1 MLRVYSKRMICMSE
15 SFEVE
20 VKAPIEDIEMMTRKL
35 VESGAKELNSEVQID
50 TYFDH
55 PCRTFV
61 KTDEAVRVRTRRPLN
76 EQGLAT
82 SHAPNELTYKGPKLD
97 KKTKTRIEY
106 SVGIDNTDQLTFIL
120 ESLDFKPIAK
130 VVKKRTFFELRAI
143 TISIDDVE
151 DVGLFLELESIA
163 HQKDEMK
170 SAKKAIFKILGEL
183 GIDEKQIIRDSYL
196 EMYMAGKR

>member
-1 MLRVYSKRMICMSE
+1 MSE

-20 VKAPIEDIEMMTRKL
+20 VKVPIEDIELMAQKL
-35 VESGAKELNSEVQID
+35 VKSGAKELNSEVQID

-82 SHAPNELTYKGPKLD
+82 SHVPNELTYKGPKLD
-97 KKTKTRIEY
+97 EKTKTRVEY
-106 SVGIDNTDQLTFIL
+106 SVEIDDIDHLTSIL
-120 ESLDFKPIAK
+120 ESLGFKSIAK
-130 VVKKRTFFELRAI
+130 VVKKRTFFDLRDI

-163 HQKDEMK
+163 HQKDEME
-170 SAKKAIFKILGEL
+170 SAKKAIFKVLDEL
-183 GIDEKQIIRDSYL
+183 GFDVEQTIRDSYL
-196 EMYMAGKR
+196 EMYMAGRR

>member
-1 MLRVYSKRMICMSE
+1 MSE

-20 VKAPIEDIEMMTRKL
+20 VKVPIEDIELMAQKL
-35 VESGAKELNSEVQID
+35 VKSGAKELNSEVQID

-76 EQGLAT
+76 EQKLAT
-82 SHAPNELTYKGPKLD
+82 SHVPNELTYKGPKLD
-97 KKTKTRIEY
+97 EKTKTRVEY
-106 SVGIDNTDQLTFIL
+106 SVGIDDIDDLTSIL
-120 ESLDFKPIAK
+120 ESLGFKSIAK
-130 VVKKRTFFELRAI
+130 VVKKRTFFDLRDI

-163 HQKDEMK
+163 HQKDEME
-170 SAKKAIFKILGEL
+170 STKKAIFKVLDEL
-183 GIDEKQIIRDSYL
+183 GFDAEQTIRDSYL
-196 EMYMAGKR
+196 EMYMAGRR